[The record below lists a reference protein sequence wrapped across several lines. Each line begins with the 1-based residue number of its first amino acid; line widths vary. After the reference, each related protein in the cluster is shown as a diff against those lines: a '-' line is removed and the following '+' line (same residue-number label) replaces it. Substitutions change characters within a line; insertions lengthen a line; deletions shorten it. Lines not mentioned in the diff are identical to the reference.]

1 MGADVEVVLEEDE
14 TLKVTDVPS
23 REGMGLREIFD
34 KSQHLF
40 NSVHPLFNL
49 FMLVVQAASWL
60 YF

>member
-34 KSQHLF
+34 KKSTQ
-40 NSVHPLFNL
+40 NNL
-49 FMLVVQAASWL
+49 FFSSFRLWFVLVR
-60 YF
+60 